1 MREGSQWETFCA
13 SGSKGS
19 GRARPLPQLVHY
31 HEHFGSRRGCAL
43 SAHKAKHFSQLL
55 SGFSSLHQLLEVSA
69 ISSFGGQKKHAT
81 VSETSPPTSS
91 TQLATTQLTQLATL
105 SKCTR
110 FCSSCSC
117 PTVLW
122 ASLCALSTLESE
134 MDAQNL
140 HARAARSVDQL
151 HFRPRTAQIAVHSN
165 ADQLP

>member
-55 SGFSSLHQLLEVSA
+55 SGFSSLHQLLDVCDFFFWWPKETREA
-69 ISSFGGQKKHAT
+69 

-91 TQLATTQLTQLATL
+91 TQLTQLATL
-105 SKCTR
+105 SKCAR

-134 MDAQNL
+134 MNAQNL